1 MSAPESAPGSRPQS
15 SSLRQE
21 VHALLEESLLVD
33 IPTSDTDLF
42 ETGLL
47 DSLGLVDLLV
57 QLEERYGLT
66 ISADLNVDDYRSVD
80 AISEYVARYATTSH
94 DMEQR

>member
-1 MSAPESAPGSRPQS
+1 MSAPEPAPESRPQS
-15 SSLRQE
+15 PSLRQE
-21 VHALLEESLLVD
+21 VHALLEESLVVD

-47 DSLGLVDLLV
+47 DSLGLVELLV

-80 AISEYVARYATTSH
+80 AISEYVARHAVTSH
-94 DMEQR
+94 DMGQR